1 MKKILIAGNWKM
13 NLNVSEAS
21 LLTKRL
27 QDRIAIHRD
36 IEVVLIPSMLDLQP
50 ISLQIDRRKFKLAAQ
65 NAYYKDTGAYTG
77 EVSFTM
83 LRDLVSYCLIGH
95 SERRHIFNETLEEV
109 REKIAASYRNGITPI
124 LCVGETK
131 TERINKETDQV
142 LEDQMQSALANITA
156 SEIES
161 LVVAYEPVWA
171 IGTGDLATPDQAVAA
186 VKTIRNSISSLYGN
200 EASKKV
206 RVLYGGSVNPDVA
219 TGFLKADGIDGLLVG
234 GASLN
239 YAQFTDIVD
248 AAFEVHH
255 DLEKR

>member
-27 QDRIAIHRD
+27 QDRIALHRN

-65 NAYYKDTGAYTG
+65 NAYHKDSGAFTG
-77 EVSFTM
+77 EVSFSM

-109 REKIAASYRNGITPI
+109 QEKVAASFRNGITPI

-131 TERINKETDQV
+131 TERINKETNQV

-171 IGTGDLATPDQAVAA
+171 IGTGDFATPDQAVAA
-186 VKTIRNSISSLYGN
+186 VRTIRQSIASLYGN
-200 EASKKV
+200 AVSKNV
-206 RVLYGGSVNPDVA
+206 RVLYGGSVNPDIA
-219 TGFLKADGIDGLLVG
+219 SDFLKAEGVDGLLVG

-248 AAFEVHH
+248 TAFEVHH

>member
-21 LLTKRL
+21 LLAKRL

-65 NAYYKDTGAYTG
+65 NAYDKDAGAFTG
-77 EVSFTM
+77 EVSFSM
-83 LRDLVSYCLIGH
+83 LRDLVSYCLVGH
-95 SERRHIFNETLEEV
+95 SERRHLFNETLEEV
-109 REKIAASYRNGITPI
+109 QEKVAAAYRNGITPI

-131 TERINKETDQV
+131 TERINKETNQV

-156 SEIES
+156 SEITS

-171 IGTGDLATPDQAVAA
+171 IGTGNFATPDQAASAA
-186 VKTIRNSISSLYGN
+186 KTIRNSIAGLYGN
-200 EASKKV
+200 EASRNV
-206 RVLYGGSVNPDVA
+206 RILYGGSVNPDNA
-219 TGFLKADGIDGLLVG
+219 ASFLKADGVDGLLVG
-234 GASLN
+234 SASLN
-239 YAQFTDIVD
+239 YAEFTDMID
-248 AAFEVHH
+248 TAFEIHH
-255 DLEKR
+255 DLDKR